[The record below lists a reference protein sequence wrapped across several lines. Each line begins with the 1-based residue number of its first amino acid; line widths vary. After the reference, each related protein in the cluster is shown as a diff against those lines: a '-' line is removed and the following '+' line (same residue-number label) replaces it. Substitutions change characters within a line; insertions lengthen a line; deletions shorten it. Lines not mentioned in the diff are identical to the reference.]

1 MNCSVH
7 ISYVVEISLLY
18 CVYLQ
23 TNLFSS
29 LHFVLHSEI
38 SPTGRVISSSDSRK
52 YSGTCK
58 CDRVN
63 KMRINRQKIMDKF
76 YASLTIWNLK
86 VHFFKYLKPFAPI
99 AVQFCIYILSCVITK
114 TKFIVTT
121 FSKANAA
128 SHLTSD
134 IVGTHI
140 FSAKIVHTG
149 SWDLVTY
156 SEKENGSTTVIMIR

>member
-38 SPTGRVISSSDSRK
+38 SPTGRDISSSDSRK

-58 CDRVN
+58 CDRVD
-63 KMRINRQKIMDKF
+63 KMRINRQKIIDKF
-76 YASLTIWNLK
+76 YASLTI
-86 VHFFKYLKPFAPI
+86 
-99 AVQFCIYILSCVITK
+99 
-114 TKFIVTT
+114 
-121 FSKANAA
+121 
-128 SHLTSD
+128 
-134 IVGTHI
+134 
-140 FSAKIVHTG
+140 
-149 SWDLVTY
+149 
-156 SEKENGSTTVIMIR
+156 

>member
-63 KMRINRQKIMDKF
+63 KMRINRQKIIDKF

-86 VHFFKYLKPFAPI
+86 VHFLKYLKPFAPI

-114 TKFIVTT
+114 TKLLLPPFQRQMQPHIWT
-121 FSKANAA
+121 
-128 SHLTSD
+128 L
-134 IVGTHI
+134 ILLGHI
-140 FSAKIVHTG
+140 FSQQK
-149 SWDLVTY
+149 L
-156 SEKENGSTTVIMIR
+156 STLEAGTWWHILKRKMVQLQS